1 MKVAFLLQ
9 NLNQESDSVGY
20 DCILQYKMLRELYKN
35 DIEIRLFSVAFS
47 KKIHKDI
54 EIEKFSEFWKFF
66 DKNPDALVIYHF
78 CDGWDDVDNFI
89 IKNPKNFIVRW
100 HNNTPPWF
108 YISENLDF
116 AADCT
121 RGFETISKLAHSGV
135 RFMVNSEFTRRQLH
149 ALGGVG
155 SRIDTVFPASSFLIK
170 KGDTH
175 PAAVRSDDPNRPIEL
190 LFVGRVVP
198 HKGHRHILSIA
209 AAVQRF
215 SGRQVR
221 VIFAGSLED
230 RLESYWSDLQAIA
243 IRLDVE
249 MQLPGL
255 VSTEALKHLYLSC
268 DAFLCMSEHEGF
280 GMPVFEAM
288 RSQIPSSPGR
298 PAL

>member
-116 AADCT
+116 GQCC
-121 RGFETISKLAHSGV
+121 I
-135 RFMVNSEFTRRQLH
+135 
-149 ALGGVG
+149 
-155 SRIDTVFPASSFLIK
+155 
-170 KGDTH
+170 
-175 PAAVRSDDPNRPIEL
+175 
-190 LFVGRVVP
+190 
-198 HKGHRHILSIA
+198 
-209 AAVQRF
+209 
-215 SGRQVR
+215 
-221 VIFAGSLED
+221 
-230 RLESYWSDLQAIA
+230 
-243 IRLDVE
+243 
-249 MQLPGL
+249 
-255 VSTEALKHLYLSC
+255 
-268 DAFLCMSEHEGF
+268 
-280 GMPVFEAM
+280 
-288 RSQIPSSPGR
+288 
-298 PAL
+298 